1 MLRLS
6 RFRVILVLLVL
17 LLLAAGGGWLY
28 SRRVPRVALESY
40 VPESALGYLE
50 INDVPR
56 LLDRFTATKAW
67 QELAPVYGLSG
78 KLQYAGKVGWLTRV
92 TGIGTRETVLLARSQ
107 FAVAV

>member
-6 RFRVILVLLVL
+6 RFRVVLVLLVV

-28 SRRVPRVALESY
+28 SRRVPHVQIESY

-50 INDVPR
+50 VNDLPR

-67 QELAPVYGLSG
+67 QQLAPAYELSG
-78 KLQYAGKVGWLTRV
+78 KLRYAGKVGWLTRL
-92 TGIGTRETVLLARSQ
+92 TGIGFRLMWFLRRK
-107 FAVAV
+107 